1 MTIQLKDDLLFYTI
15 FSFID
20 TRYGSDSKLRVLNK
34 KYYKIWKKER
44 LKTVLR
50 LHFNYTR
57 IVHINR
63 KISRKFLN
71 NIENTIPVRDI
82 TNITCYFIYIHK
94 TVSNFITESLLT
106 NKKEFLT
113 MYYMVIINYIMC
125 PGFKSICCDIYPMLY
140 KKLYKKYIES
150 LRLPLYSLHN
160 YLISKNILNKKIHN
174 IYY

>member
-1 MTIQLKDDLLFYTI
+1 MLKDSLLFYTI

-44 LKTVLR
+44 LKTTLR

-63 KISRKFLN
+63 KISRTFLN
-71 NIENTIPVRDI
+71 NMNTLPVRDI
-82 TNITCYFIYIHK
+82 TNRTHYFIYIHK
-94 TVSNFITESLLT
+94 TVSVFIKESLLT
-106 NKKEFLT
+106 NKKDFLI

-125 PGFKSICCDIYPMLY
+125 PGFKSICCEIYPMLY

-150 LRLPLYSLHN
+150 LRLQLYSLHN